1 MKEDEVQAHRGVVY
15 LAYGQKYFD
24 EARIS
29 ARSVKRFMPDLEIV
43 IFTDITT
50 SDSEVFDRIV
60 QLEHIE
66 RPRNLSD
73 KLTCMLQSPFNQTLF
88 LDTDTFV
95 CGPFSELFDLLDH
108 FDIAMSHDRR
118 YYDWFPEDTG
128 VPDAFREFNQ
138 GVVAFRRSDNLLRT
152 FEHAVLWADRIAKET
167 GKNDDQIS
175 LRIALYHSTLRIA
188 TLTQEYN
195 CRYHSFGY
203 LNGEVKILHGRI
215 PGRSYTE
222 ANLSRIAAILNNRTI
237 PRVFTAGQIYALQF
251 SRAFLGA
258 RYTYS
263 KPIGTMFRPR
273 IAFVRRIVRLGIQ
286 TLQKK
291 GIKESFGLIQN
302 KLKSF
307 E

>member
-1 MKEDEVQAHRGVVY
+1 MKTDGMQAYRGVVY
-15 LAYGQKYFD
+15 LAYGQKCFD
-24 EARIS
+24 EAQVS

-43 IFTDITT
+43 IFTDIT
-50 SDSEVFDRIV
+50 SNIPDVFDRIV
-60 QLEHIE
+60 HLEHIE
-66 RPRNLSD
+66 RPRFFSD
-73 KLTCMLQSPFNQTLF
+73 KLTCMLQSPFDQTLF

-128 VPDAFREFNQ
+128 VPDVFREFNQ

-167 GKNDDQIS
+167 GMTCDQPP

-215 PGRSYTE
+215 PARSYTE
-222 ANLSRIAAILNNRTI
+222 ANLRRIAAILNNSTI

-251 SRAFLGA
+251 SKTFLGL

-273 IAFVRRIVRLGIQ
+273 IAFARRITRLGIQ

-291 GIKESFGLIQN
+291 GIKASFGLILN